1 MASRKEQKAALRAE
15 RERRAAEAAASARR
29 KRMIGYV
36 IGGGLALAAV
46 AAIVIAVA
54 ASGGGGGGSTAN
66 ASKVFPKESIPP
78 AKPGLTYAAAAKAAG
93 CTVITHPAEGH
104 THVLGSVKYK
114 TNPPSSGNHYP
125 VPVHDGAYT
134 KAPPVTHLVHAL
146 EHGRMIIWFKATAPP
161 AVRGQL
167 KALFDEDPS
176 RIVLTPDT
184 TGMPY
189 MVAASAWTGDLQ
201 HGGTVPE
208 FGHVLGC
215 PTMNANVIQ
224 ALRVFRSQ
232 FRGLGPEHQYD
243 NIPE

>member
-104 THVLGSVKYK
+104 THVLASVKYK

-146 EHGRMIIWFKATAPP
+146 EH
-161 AVRGQL
+161 
-167 KALFDEDPS
+167 
-176 RIVLTPDT
+176 
-184 TGMPY
+184 
-189 MVAASAWTGDLQ
+189 
-201 HGGTVPE
+201 
-208 FGHVLGC
+208 
-215 PTMNANVIQ
+215 
-224 ALRVFRSQ
+224 
-232 FRGLGPEHQYD
+232 
-243 NIPE
+243 